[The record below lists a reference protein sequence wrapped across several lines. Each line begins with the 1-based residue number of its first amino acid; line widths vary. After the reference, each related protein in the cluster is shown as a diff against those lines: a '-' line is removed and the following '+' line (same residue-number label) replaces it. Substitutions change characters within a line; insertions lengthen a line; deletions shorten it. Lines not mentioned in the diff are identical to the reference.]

1 MRAVGLGVYHS
12 GVEVHD
18 NEWTFAGGGGVFPH
32 EPKRPPGDGGA
43 FVVLHSTIE
52 IGITTASAADVE
64 RITRKLESRFFGPE
78 TYNILHHN
86 CNHFSN
92 ALCTELTG
100 RGIPGRVNRL
110 ANMTSPCSECIPGVY
125 APPSPAREQPALD
138 SSFGVHAEEMHRGAF
153 SGPGRSLSE
162 DRPPSEDRP
171 LGAAAVRQARLR
183 IFEQKQSSEN

>member
-1 MRAVGLGVYHS
+1 MSARRWGNVGVAKRETRVFLNLYDLHNCNGIMRAVGLGVYHS

-110 ANMTSPCSECIPGVY
+110 ANMTSPCSECKC
-125 APPSPAREQPALD
+125 
-138 SSFGVHAEEMHRGAF
+138 
-153 SGPGRSLSE
+153 
-162 DRPPSEDRP
+162 
-171 LGAAAVRQARLR
+171 AASR
-183 IFEQKQSSEN
+183 IAMRHHH